1 MKENIIG
8 VDVKDIYWHAE
19 FAEVRRR
26 TWNSIVF
33 TLIYIK
39 LFRIRRLRRSGMP
52 CDGWRGV
59 SANTPHGSRG
69 EDYDNVCG
77 FQFNNMTYS

>member
-52 CDGWRGV
+52 CDGWRDG
-59 SANTPHGSRG
+59 NGEMRKQKGEKINGERMSRI
-69 EDYDNVCG
+69 
-77 FQFNNMTYS
+77 TALWL

>member
-1 MKENIIG
+1 MRETEYYRSEATE
-8 VDVKDIYWHAE
+8 IYWHAD
-19 FAEVRRR
+19 FAELRRS

-39 LFRIRRLRRSGMP
+39 LFRIRRLRRSGKP

-69 EDYDNVCG
+69 EAYDKVCE
-77 FQFNNMTYS
+77 F